1 MTMRTTASCKISKQG
16 VTLNEK
22 LVFSFEKKDDTL
34 ESIYNAFEIQYPKF
48 FKMDEVSKLCFLTTE
63 LLLKDTDINAIAS
76 ESRSVLIETKEGCI
90 KADEDYF
97 ESMQIAPSPAQ
108 FVYTLPNVM
117 IGEICIRH
125 KIKGENYCLV
135 TDNFDFVKQLNLI
148 DALLPE
154 RARICIHGWVNVSLK
169 SFASELYL
177 SYVD

>member
-1 MTMRTTASCKISKQG
+1 MTMRTTANCKISKQG
-16 VTLNEK
+16 VTLNGK
-22 LVFSFEKKDDTL
+22 LVFTFENEEDKL
-34 ESIYNAFEIQYPKF
+34 EAIYKAFDIQYPKF

-63 LLLKDTDINAIAS
+63 LLLKDVDITSIVQERRA
-76 ESRSVLIETKEGCI
+76 VLIETKEGCI

-97 ESMQIAPSPAQ
+97 NSMQTSPSPAQ

-125 KIKGENYCLV
+125 KIKGENYCLIA
-135 TDNFDFVKQLNLI
+135 DSFDFEKQLILI
-148 DALLPE
+148 DTLLSN
-154 RARICIHGWVNVSLK
+154 RASFCIHGWVNISQN

>member
-1 MTMRTTASCKISKQG
+1 MTIRTSASCKISNQG

-22 LVFSFEKKDDTL
+22 LVFPFNNEIPNL
-34 ESIYNAFEIQYPKF
+34 EIIYNAYDIQYPKF

-63 LLLKDTDINAIAS
+63 LLLKDIDITTVPQERRA
-76 ESRSVLIETKEGCI
+76 VLIETKEGCI

-97 ESMQIAPSPAQ
+97 ESMHTAPSPAQ
-108 FVYTLPNVM
+108 FIYTLPNVM

-135 TDNFDFVKQLNLI
+135 ADHFDFAKQLDLI
-148 DALLPE
+148 DALLFE
-154 RARICIHGWVNVSLK
+154 RANICIHGWVNVSPN
-169 SFASELYL
+169 SFESQLYL